1 MINKRRLVRT
11 FKKLVRIDSPS
22 LKEGRVVKYLKKEL
36 RALGLRPYLAG
47 RVKNGE
53 VGNLVADIP
62 GRGMRRPRILINAH
76 LDTVRPGKNIKPI
89 EKGGY
94 IVSDGTTI
102 LGADNKAGVSVI
114 LEVIRVLVEEER
126 TCPPLRVV
134 FTVAE
139 EIGLFGAKALPEKV
153 LSADFGITMDGGDI
167 DGIIYKAPSQYNITA
182 VIHGKAAHAGIHP
195 EEGVNAIKVAA
206 VAIAKMKFGRI
217 DKETTSN
224 IGVIKGGKATNIIP
238 DEVEVKG
245 EARSHDFRKLKRE
258 VEHME
263 KTFLKTCAKY
273 RARLKLKVELCYRA
287 FEVKR
292 SEKLLRMAAA
302 AVKRAGLKPDIRQTG
317 GGSDANIFN
326 EAGVPTVIMGA
337 GADRVHTTS
346 ERVAVADMAK
356 STEIVLTLLEEMH
369 SWKSSQK
376 KK

>member
-11 FKKLVRIDSPS
+11 FKRLVRIDSPS

-36 RALGLRPYLAG
+36 KALGLRPYLTG

-53 VGNLVADIP
+53 VGNLVVDLP
-62 GRGMRRPRILINAH
+62 GRGVKKPRILINAH
-76 LDTVRPGKNIKPI
+76 LDTVGPSRNIRPI

-114 LEVIRVLVEEER
+114 LEIIRVLIEEKMSR
-126 TCPPLRVV
+126 PPLRVV

-139 EIGLFGAKALPEKV
+139 EIGLFGAKALPARV
-153 LSADFGITMDGGDI
+153 LSADFGVTMDGGDI

-182 VIHGKAAHAGIHP
+182 IIHGKAAHAGIHP
-195 EEGVNAIKVAA
+195 EKGINAIKVAS

-245 EARSHDFRKLKRE
+245 EARSHDFKKLKKE
-258 VEHME
+258 IEHME
-263 KTFLKTCAKY
+263 KVFFKTCAKY

-287 FEVKR
+287 FEVKK
-292 SEKLLRMAAA
+292 SERALRMAAA
-302 AVKRAGLKPDIRQTG
+302 AVRKAGLRPDIRQTG

-346 ERVAVADMAK
+346 ERVAVNDMVK
-356 STEIVLTLLEEMH
+356 SAEIVLNLLREAH
-369 SWKSSQK
+369 SWKSSRK